1 LIEEGD
7 LAQRTERGTKEDEL
21 KLDQLKRRLD
31 ALDRRLDDI
40 DSMVSAIAERAMKRP
55 LSVMFRCP
63 NCGRTVEI
71 GVVGSEKMM
80 K

>member
-1 LIEEGD
+1 M
-7 LAQRTERGTKEDEL
+7 AQKTDRGTKEEEL

-40 DSMVSAIAERAMKRP
+40 DTMVSAIAERAMKRP
-55 LSVMFRCP
+55 LSITFRCP
-63 NCGRTVEI
+63 NCGKIVEI
-71 GVVGSEKMM
+71 GMVGSEKMM

>member
-1 LIEEGD
+1 M
-7 LAQRTERGTKEDEL
+7 AQETERGSKEVTANLAQL
-21 KLDQLKRRLD
+21 KLRLD

-55 LSVMFRCP
+55 LSLTIQCP
-63 NCGRTVEI
+63 NCGRIVEI
-71 GVVGSEKMM
+71 GIVGSEKMM

>member
-1 LIEEGD
+1 M
-7 LAQRTERGTKEDEL
+7 AQKVERGTRDEQSGIE
-21 KLDQLKRRLD
+21 QLNRRLD

-55 LSVMFRCP
+55 LEISVRCP

-71 GVVGSEKMM
+71 GIVGSEKMT
-80 K
+80 KKL